1 MSLER
6 FHGDAGEMRWPRI
19 SFPCAKEFL
28 DKLALQAHKRIPV
41 VRNQQKL
48 GSRSHQEGLWTNQNL
63 QSFWITNLYM
73 PLYDTNNVRSIIQQR
88 LQYYFVT
95 SLWSGWVIDHATR
108 TDDSLWRPFALMQP
122 CHFWQ
127 KANVLLAHRQ
137 ACSSGKVCRA
147 KLLLLLLW
155 RCWCDAG
162 LCICN
167 LQGNI
172 YWNISNILNQ
182 IELEKSFTWIWWDL
196 PAPLHQ
202 VPWVKWVM
210 WPPSWNRV

>member
-1 MSLER
+1 MYEVLY
-6 FHGDAGEMRWPRI
+6 
-19 SFPCAKEFL
+19 
-28 DKLALQAHKRIPV
+28 
-41 VRNQQKL
+41 
-48 GSRSHQEGLWTNQNL
+48 SRDC
-63 QSFWITNLYM
+63 Y
-73 PLYDTNNVRSIIQQR
+73 R
-88 LQYYFVT
+88 YFVT

-147 KLLLLLLW
+147 KLLLLLLLLLW

-172 YWNISNILNQ
+172 YWNIWNILNQ

-196 PAPLHQ
+196 PAPPGPLSEVSDVTSKLEQ
-202 VPWVKWVM
+202 SLTEARRKGKAFC
-210 WPPSWNRV
+210 RLE

>member
-1 MSLER
+1 M
-6 FHGDAGEMRWPRI
+6 
-19 SFPCAKEFL
+19 
-28 DKLALQAHKRIPV
+28 
-41 VRNQQKL
+41 
-48 GSRSHQEGLWTNQNL
+48 
-63 QSFWITNLYM
+63 
-73 PLYDTNNVRSIIQQR
+73 
-88 LQYYFVT
+88 YFVT

-182 IELEKSFTWIWWDL
+182 IELEKSFTWILVRFACSTRSLEWSEWCDL
-196 PAPLHQ
+196 Q
-202 VPWVKWVM
+202 VGTEFNRSTAKGKDVLLVGVNTRCWETQLIHKMWGAFGSQCWTYPQLRTRRRHCKWLEAF
-210 WPPSWNRV
+210 PRLLL